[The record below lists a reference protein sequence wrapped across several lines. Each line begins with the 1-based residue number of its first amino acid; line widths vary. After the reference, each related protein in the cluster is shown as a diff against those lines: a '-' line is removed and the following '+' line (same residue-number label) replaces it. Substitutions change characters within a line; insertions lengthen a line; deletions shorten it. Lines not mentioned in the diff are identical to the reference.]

1 MGLSMKQ
8 VSEDDSQVFNNWLQP
23 SESEPKPP
31 QSNKRSHQQLQQP
44 EPLNCPRCN
53 STNTKFC
60 YYNNYNKTQP
70 RHFCKACKRH
80 WTKGGT
86 LRNVPVGGGR
96 KNKRHK
102 PSQPATAA
110 TATTINPPLSSL
122 YQTMNNSHHI
132 LPSFLNHD
140 DNALIYNTESF
151 MNNQP
156 MQFSF
161 LGLNSETNRSS
172 NNIAT
177 SFQKLEN
184 MEKSVI
190 TSIINPGIN
199 EAWESEV
206 PGNNN
211 INTSTFSTVME
222 LPSSSYWN
230 WNDFDT
236 TVGDFSIPN
245 WDETDIKP

>member
-1 MGLSMKQ
+1 MKQ
-8 VSEDDSQVFNNWLQP
+8 VSDDDSQVFNNWLQP
-23 SESEPKPP
+23 SEPPKPA

-60 YYNNYNKTQP
+60 YYNNYNRTQP

-102 PSQPATAA
+102 PSQSPAI
-110 TATTINPPLSSL
+110 TTTTVNPSLSSL
-122 YQTMNNSHHI
+122 YQTMNNIHH
-132 LPSFLNHD
+132 LPSFLSHD
-140 DNALIYNTESF
+140 DSALIYNTESF
-151 MNNQP
+151 MHHQP
-156 MQFSF
+156 MKFSF
-161 LGLNSETNRSS
+161 SGSNSEVNRSL

-190 TSIINPGIN
+190 TGMNSGIN
-199 EAWESEV
+199 EAWEFEV
-206 PGNNN
+206 PGNDND
-211 INTSTFSTVME
+211 NTSSSRVLE
-222 LPSSSYWN
+222 LETSSYWN
-230 WNDFDT
+230 WNELDS

>member
-1 MGLSMKQ
+1 MGLSMKE
-8 VSEDDSQVFNNWLQP
+8 VSDDDSQVFNNCLQP
-23 SESEPKPP
+23 SESPKPP

-60 YYNNYNKTQP
+60 YYNNYNRTQP

-102 PSQPATAA
+102 PSQPPAI
-110 TATTINPPLSSL
+110 TTTVNPPLSNL
-122 YQTMNNSHHI
+122 YQTMNNIHQ
-132 LPSFLNHD
+132 LPSFLSHE
-140 DNALIYNTESF
+140 DNALIYNTESL
-151 MNNQP
+151 MNHQP

-161 LGLNSETNRSS
+161 SGSNSEVNRSL

-190 TSIINPGIN
+190 TGINPGIN
-199 EAWESEV
+199 EAWGFEV
-206 PGNNN
+206 PG
-211 INTSTFSTVME
+211 SVME
-222 LPSSSYWN
+222 LASSSYWN
-230 WNDFDT
+230 WNEFDN

>member
-1 MGLSMKQ
+1 MKQ
-8 VSEDDSQVFNNWLQP
+8 VSDDDRQVFNNWLQP
-23 SESEPKPP
+23 SESPKPS

-60 YYNNYNKTQP
+60 YYNNYNRTQP

-102 PSQPATAA
+102 PSQPPVIT
-110 TATTINPPLSSL
+110 TTINPPVSSL
-122 YQTMNNSHHI
+122 YQTMNNIHH
-132 LPSFLNHD
+132 LPSFLNND
-140 DNALIYNTESF
+140 DSALIYNTESF
-151 MNNQP
+151 MNHQP

-161 LGLNSETNRSS
+161 SGSNSEVNRSL

-190 TSIINPGIN
+190 TGMNHGIN
-199 EAWESEV
+199 EAWEFEV
-206 PGNNN
+206 PGDDND
-211 INTSTFSTVME
+211 NTSSLSVME
-222 LPSSSYWN
+222 LENSSYWN
-230 WNDFDT
+230 WNEFDN

>member
-8 VSEDDSQVFNNWLQP
+8 VSDDDSQVYNNWLPP
-23 SESEPKPP
+23 SESPKPA

-53 STNTKFC
+53 SSNTKFC
-60 YYNNYNKTQP
+60 YYNNYNRTQP

-102 PSQPATAA
+102 PSQPAATAA
-110 TATTINPPLSSL
+110 TTNPPLQSS
-122 YQTMNNSHHI
+122 YQNINSFHSQQ
-132 LPSFLNHD
+132 PSFLSND
-140 DNALIYNTESF
+140 DSAFIYNSESF
-151 MNNQP
+151 MNHQP

-161 LGLNSETNRSS
+161 SGWNCEKNNRSLNL

-177 SFQKLEN
+177 SYQKLEN
-184 MEKSVI
+184 MDKSV
-190 TSIINPGIN
+190 IN
-199 EAWESEV
+199 EAWEFEV
-206 PGNNN
+206 PGIENNVN
-211 INTSTFSTVME
+211 SSSVTE
-222 LPSSSYWN
+222 LGSCSYWN
-230 WNDFDT
+230 WNEFDS

-245 WDETDIKP
+245 WDETEDIKP

>member
-8 VSEDDSQVFNNWLQP
+8 VSDDDSQVFNNWLQP
-23 SESEPKPP
+23 SESDPKPP

-44 EPLNCPRCN
+44 DPLNCPRCN

-60 YYNNYNKTQP
+60 YYNNYNRTQP

-102 PSQPATAA
+102 PSHQPPAI
-110 TATTINPPLSSL
+110 TTTTVNPPLSSL
-122 YQTMNNSHHI
+122 YQTMNSIHH
-132 LPSFLNHD
+132 LPSFLSHD
-140 DNALIYNTESF
+140 DGALIYNTESF
-151 MNNQP
+151 MNHQP

-161 LGLNSETNRSS
+161 SSSNSEVNRSL

-184 MEKSVI
+184 MEKSVNI
-190 TSIINPGIN
+190 GGMKPGIN
-199 EAWESEV
+199 EAWEFEV
-206 PGNNN
+206 PGNEND
-211 INTSTFSTVME
+211 NTDSSLSVME
-222 LPSSSYWN
+222 LESSSYWN
-230 WNDFDT
+230 WNEFDG

-245 WDETDIKP
+245 WDGTDIKP

>member
-1 MGLSMKQ
+1 MGLSTKQ
-8 VSEDDSQVFNNWLQP
+8 VSDDDGQVFNNWLQP
-23 SESEPKPP
+23 SESPKPP
-31 QSNKRSHQQLQQP
+31 TSKKRSHQQLQQP

-60 YYNNYNKTQP
+60 YYNNYNRTQP

-102 PSQPATAA
+102 PSQPPANAI
-110 TATTINPPLSSL
+110 TTTTTTVNPPLSNV
-122 YQTMNNSHHI
+122 YQTMNNFHH
-132 LPSFLNHD
+132 LPSFLSHE

-151 MNNQP
+151 MNHQP
-156 MQFSF
+156 MQFP
-161 LGLNSETNRSS
+161 NSEVNRSL

-177 SFQKLEN
+177 SFQKVEN

-190 TSIINPGIN
+190 VDINPGIN
-199 EAWESEV
+199 EAWEFEV
-206 PGNNN
+206 QGNENN
-211 INTSTFSTVME
+211 ISSSSSMSAME
-222 LPSSSYWN
+222 LASSSYWN
-230 WNDFDT
+230 WNEFDS
-236 TVGDFSIPN
+236 TVGDFIIPN